1 MENTSRLYFNFV
13 REYWRNIREIG
24 SLLPDSRVCVDALL
38 AHVPFGSAKIIVE
51 CGAASGAVTREII
64 RRKRP
69 ETLLVSFEK
78 NATLHSLLQSSS
90 RGRNVTHVNADIFTC
105 PSVLS
110 ATFGV
115 TGAEVDCIVSTLP
128 CSCLDVDGLLRTA
141 VLPVLAGD
149 GVFIQYMHTLSVLK
163 GFRLGPI
170 LKKHYRSVRSELVI
184 RNLPPAVV
192 YTCRIPRKTAV
203 QAVP

>member
-1 MENTSRLYFNFV
+1 MDNTGSLHYNFI
-13 REYWRNIREIG
+13 REYWRNVREIG

-69 ETLLVSFEK
+69 ETLLISFEK

-90 RGRNVTHVNADIFTC
+90 RGSNVTHVNADIFTC

-110 ATFGV
+110 AAFGV
-115 TGAEVDCIVSTLP
+115 TGADVDCIISTLP
-128 CSCLDVDGLLRTA
+128 CSCLDMDRLLRTA
-141 VLPVLAGD
+141 MLPVLADD
-149 GVFIQYMHTLSVLK
+149 GVFIQYMHTPSILK

-170 LKKHYRSVRSELVI
+170 LRKHYRSVRSEFVL
-184 RNLPPAVV
+184 RNLPPTLV
-192 YTCRIPRKTAV
+192 YSCRTPRETAA
-203 QAVP
+203 QAV

>member
-1 MENTSRLYFNFV
+1 MENTGSLYFNFA
-13 REYWRNIREIG
+13 REYWRNIRGIG
-24 SLLPDSRVCVDALL
+24 SLMPDSRVCVDALL

-69 ETLLVSFEK
+69 ETLLISFEK
-78 NATLHSLLQSSS
+78 NAMLHSLLQSSS
-90 RGRNVTHVNADIFTC
+90 RGRNVAHVNADIFTC

-110 ATFGV
+110 AAFGV

-141 VLPVLAGD
+141 VLPVLADD

-170 LKKHYRSVRSELVI
+170 LRKHYGSVHSQFVL
-184 RNLPPAVV
+184 RNLPPTLV
-192 YTCRIPRKTAV
+192 YACRIPRKTAA
-203 QAVP
+203 QAV

>member
-1 MENTSRLYFNFV
+1 MENTGSLYFNFA
-13 REYWRNIREIG
+13 REYWRNIRGIG
-24 SLLPDSRVCVDALL
+24 SLMPDSRVCVDALL

-69 ETLLVSFEK
+69 ETLLISFEK
-78 NATLHSLLQSSS
+78 NAMLHSLLQSSS
-90 RGRNVTHVNADIFTC
+90 RGRNVAHVNADIFTF

-110 ATFGV
+110 AAFGV

-141 VLPVLAGD
+141 VLPVLADD

-170 LKKHYRSVRSELVI
+170 LRKHYSSVRSEFVL
-184 RNLPPAVV
+184 RNLPPTLV
-192 YTCRIPRKTAV
+192 YACRIPRTTAA
-203 QAVP
+203 QAV